1 MIVAAAIRRG
11 RVSALPAFAR
21 HHHVIRLMSEQG
33 TPASGTTDQ
42 GFVSRER
49 ARTIALLEGQVE
61 RTDHATQLFSED
73 LCERSDRRRA
83 GDPDRRAG
91 GERS

>member
-1 MIVAAAIRRG
+1 M
-11 RVSALPAFAR
+11 
-21 HHHVIRLMSEQG
+21 
-33 TPASGTTDQ
+33 PASGTTDQ

-73 LCERSDRRRA
+73 LCERSGRRRA
-83 GDPDRRAG
+83 GDPDRRGWRGAIMKI
-91 GERS
+91 ERYKFQQGAAKLPGC